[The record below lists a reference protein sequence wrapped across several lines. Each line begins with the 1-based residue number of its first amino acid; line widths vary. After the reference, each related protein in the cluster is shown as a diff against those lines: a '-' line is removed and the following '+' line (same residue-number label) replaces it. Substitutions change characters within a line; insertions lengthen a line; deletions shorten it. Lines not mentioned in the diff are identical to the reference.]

1 MQWDYVLISC
11 YHGLTQ
17 GLGRGGVGKTWK
29 MLVDRKLR
37 IQHIALIRTR
47 NSPGIWVGMSGK
59 HEPLTL
65 EHSEVVKGR
74 FFLVSKL

>member
-1 MQWDYVLISC
+1 
-11 YHGLTQ
+11 
-17 GLGRGGVGKTWK
+17 

-47 NSPGIWVGMSGK
+47 NLAWDLGRNVRK
-59 HEPLTL
+59 TRTLTL

-74 FFLVSKL
+74 FLWFPKTVTKQLCDPRPSTLTSLCLCHLQDLER